1 MDDFKLVG
9 MKSHDYHVLMQQL
22 LPVAIRGIMKDEV
35 RTTITKLCIFFNA
48 ICNKVI
54 DIEKLDELKNEGY
67 IILSQLEMHFPPAF
81 FDIMVHLIVHLCS
94 HRSVVPRE
102 KKAGFSAAQDGKAV
116 LLRSK

>member
-1 MDDFKLVG
+1 MDDLKLVG

-35 RTTITKLCIFFNA
+35 RTTITKLSIFFNA

-54 DIEKLDELKNEGY
+54 DIEKLDELENEGY

-81 FDIMVHLIVHLCS
+81 FDITVH
-94 HRSVVPRE
+94 R
-102 KKAGFSAAQDGKAV
+102 
-116 LLRSK
+116 